1 MYAEFGDRT
10 ENVNRVALYAGIAE
24 GRLMSEMPAWKQV
37 ATPQQM
43 ADVAEYVFQT
53 FIRDGGT
60 AAAAPAR

>member
-1 MYAEFGDRT
+1 
-10 ENVNRVALYAGIAE
+10 VALYAGISE

-60 AAAAPAR
+60 ATAATAPAR